1 MSMVAA
7 RVWMDADLEMLR
19 DTARRFFQRE
29 CVPHESRWRAQHHA
43 DRDIWT
49 KAGTT
54 GLLCASIPEEYGG
67 GGGSFLHEAV
77 ICEEQMYSM
86 SQAFSNNVH
95 SGIVAHYIL
104 AYGSEA
110 QKKRWLPRMATGE
123 LVAAIAMT
131 EPGAGT
137 DLQRIKAQARLE
149 GDPGSGSGAGSG
161 SGSGAG
167 SGSGSGAGFWRIS
180 GAKTFITNG
189 LHAGLVCV
197 AVKTGAEAGARGVS
211 LLMVETE
218 GTDGFRRG
226 PLLDKMGQKT
236 LDTTELFFDDVRV
249 PAINLLGGEEGKG
262 FSQLMQQLPRERLL
276 IAVGAVA
283 TMQRAIDD
291 TLNYV
296 RERQVFGAPLM
307 AMQNTRFKLAECQTQ
322 ATVARSFLD
331 DCIARLMRGELDVP
345 TAAMAKWWTTDTC
358 CRIVDECLQLYGGY
372 GYMNEYPIAR
382 LYADV
387 RVGRIYGGANEV
399 MKEIIA
405 RGMEKQ

>member
-1 MSMVAA
+1 MTAGAVAT
-7 RVWMDADLEMLR
+7 RPWMDEELEMLR
-19 DTARRFFQRE
+19 DSARRFFERE

-43 DRDIWT
+43 DREIWT
-49 KAGTT
+49 KAGQA
-54 GLLCASIPEEYGG
+54 GLLCASIPEAYGG

-77 ICEEQMYSM
+77 ICEEQMRAMAQS
-86 SQAFSNNVH
+86 FSNNVH
-95 SGIVAHYIL
+95 SGIVAHYLL
-104 AYGSEA
+104 AYGTEA
-110 QKKRWLPRMATGE
+110 QKLRWLPRMASGE

-137 DLQRIKAQARLE
+137 DLQRIKTQARRD
-149 GDPGSGSGAGSG
+149 GGHWCISGS
-161 SGSGAG
+161 
-167 SGSGSGAGFWRIS
+167 
-180 GAKTFITNG
+180 KTFITNG
-189 LHAGLVCV
+189 MHAGLVCV
-197 AVKTGAEAGARGVS
+197 AAKTDAAAGGKGIS

-218 GTDGFRRG
+218 GTAGFRRG

-249 PAINLLGGEEGKG
+249 PADNLLGGQEGSG
-262 FSQLMQQLPRERLL
+262 FAQLMAQLPRERML

-283 TMQRAIDD
+283 TMQRAIAD
-291 TLNYV
+291 TLEYV
-296 RERQVFGAPLM
+296 RDRQVFGQPLLK
-307 AMQNTRFKLAECQTQ
+307 MQNTRFKLAECETQ
-322 ATVARSFLD
+322 AQVARAFVD

-358 CRIVDECLQLYGGY
+358 CRIVDECLQLHGGY
-372 GYMNEYPIAR
+372 GFMNEYPIAR

-405 RGMEKQ
+405 RAMEKQ

>member
-1 MSMVAA
+1 MTGGAVAT
-7 RVWMDADLEMLR
+7 RPWMNEELEMLR
-19 DTARRFFQRE
+19 DSARRFFDRE
-29 CVPHESRWRAQHHA
+29 CVPHEPRWRAQHHA
-43 DRDIWT
+43 DREIWT
-49 KAGTT
+49 KAGQA

-77 ICEEQMYSM
+77 ICEEQMRAMAQS
-86 SQAFSNNVH
+86 FSNNVH
-95 SGIVAHYIL
+95 SGIVAHYLL
-104 AYGSEA
+104 AYGTEA
-110 QKKRWLPRMATGE
+110 QKMRWLPRMASGE

-137 DLQRIKAQARLE
+137 DLQRIKTQARRD
-149 GDPGSGSGAGSG
+149 GDH
-161 SGSGAG
+161 
-167 SGSGSGAGFWRIS
+167 WRIS
-180 GAKTFITNG
+180 GSKTFITNG
-189 LHAGLVCV
+189 MHAGLVCV
-197 AVKTGAEAGARGVS
+197 AAKTDAAAGGKGIS

-218 GTDGFRRG
+218 GTAGFRRG

-249 PAINLLGGEEGKG
+249 PADDLLGGQEGSG
-262 FSQLMQQLPRERLL
+262 FAQLMAQLPRERML

-283 TMQRAIDD
+283 TMQRAIGD
-291 TLNYV
+291 TLEYV
-296 RERQVFGAPLM
+296 RDRQVFGQPLLK
-307 AMQNTRFKLAECQTQ
+307 MQNTRFKLAECETQ
-322 ATVARSFLD
+322 AQVARAFVD

-358 CRIVDECLQLYGGY
+358 CRIVDECLQLHGGY
-372 GYMNEYPIAR
+372 GFMNEYPIAR

-405 RGMEKQ
+405 RALEKQ

>member
-1 MSMVAA
+1 MTGGAVAT
-7 RVWMDADLEMLR
+7 RPWMNEELEMLR
-19 DTARRFFQRE
+19 DSARRFFERE
-29 CVPHESRWRAQHHA
+29 CVPHEPRWRAQHHA
-43 DRDIWT
+43 DRDIWS
-49 KAGTT
+49 KAGQA

-77 ICEEQMYSM
+77 ICEEQMRAMAQS
-86 SQAFSNNVH
+86 FSNNVH
-95 SGIVAHYIL
+95 SGIVAHYLL
-104 AYGSEA
+104 AYGTEA
-110 QKKRWLPRMATGE
+110 QKQRWLPRMASGE

-137 DLQRIKAQARLE
+137 DLQRIKAQARRD
-149 GDPGSGSGAGSG
+149 GDH
-161 SGSGAG
+161 
-167 SGSGSGAGFWRIS
+167 WRIS
-180 GAKTFITNG
+180 GSKTFITNG
-189 LHAGLVCV
+189 MHAGLVCV
-197 AVKTGAEAGARGVS
+197 AAKTDAAAGGKGIS

-218 GTDGFRRG
+218 GTAGFRRG

-249 PAINLLGGEEGKG
+249 PADNLLGGQEGSG
-262 FSQLMQQLPRERLL
+262 FAQLMAQLPRERML

-283 TMQRAIDD
+283 TMQRAIAD
-291 TLNYV
+291 TLEYV
-296 RERQVFGAPLM
+296 RDRQVFGQPLLK
-307 AMQNTRFKLAECQTQ
+307 MQNTRFKLAECETQ
-322 ATVARSFLD
+322 AQVARAFVD

-358 CRIVDECLQLYGGY
+358 CRIVDECLQLHGGY
-372 GYMNEYPIAR
+372 GFMNEYPIAR

-405 RGMEKQ
+405 RALEKQ

>member
-1 MSMVAA
+1 MTRA
-7 RVWMDADLEMLR
+7 WMDPELEMLR
-19 DTARRFFQRE
+19 DTARRFFERE
-29 CVPHESRWRAQHHA
+29 CVPHEARWRGQHHA
-43 DRDIWT
+43 DRDIWN
-49 KAGTT
+49 KAGAA

-67 GGGSFLHEAV
+67 SGGSFLHEAV

-104 AYGSEA
+104 AYGTQA
-110 QKKRWLPRMATGE
+110 QKKRWLPRMATGQ

-137 DLQRIKAQARLE
+137 DLQRIKATARLE
-149 GDPGSGSGAGSG
+149 GD
-161 SGSGAG
+161 
-167 SGSGSGAGFWRIS
+167 FWRIN

-197 AVKTGAEAGARGVS
+197 AVKTGAEAGAKGIS
-211 LLMVETE
+211 LLMVETDE
-218 GTDGFRRG
+218 TEGFRRG

-249 PAINLLGGEEGKG
+249 PATNLLGEEGKG
-262 FSQLMQQLPRERLL
+262 FSQLMQQLPRERML

-283 TMQRAIDD
+283 AMRRAVDE
-291 TLNYV
+291 TLAYV
-296 RERQVFGAPLM
+296 RDRNVFGQPLM
-307 AMQNTRFKLAECQTQ
+307 AMQNTRFKMAECETQ
-322 ATVARSFLD
+322 VRVAQAYVD
-331 DCIARLMRGELDVP
+331 DCIARLLRGELDVP

-358 CRIVDECLQLYGGY
+358 CRVVDECLQLHGGY
-372 GYMNEYPIAR
+372 GFMNEYPIAR
-382 LYADV
+382 LYADM

-405 RGMEKQ
+405 RSLDKA

>member
-1 MSMVAA
+1 MAEMTT
-7 RVWMDADLEMLR
+7 RPWMDAELQMLR
-19 DTARRFFQRE
+19 DTARRFFERE
-29 CVPHESRWRAQHHA
+29 CVPNEPRWRAQHHA
-43 DRDIWT
+43 DREIWN
-49 KAGTT
+49 KAGTAS
-54 GLLCASIPEEYGG
+54 LLCASIPEEYGG
-67 GGGSFLHEAV
+67 AGGNFLHEAV

-137 DLQRIKAQARLE
+137 DLQRIKATACLE
-149 GDPGSGSGAGSG
+149 GDG
-161 SGSGAG
+161 
-167 SGSGSGAGFWRIS
+167 WRIN

-189 LHAGLVCV
+189 MHAGLVCV
-197 AVKTGAEAGARGVS
+197 AVKTGADAGAKGIS
-211 LLMVETE
+211 LLMVETDKAE
-218 GTDGFRRG
+218 GFRRG
-226 PLLDKMGQKT
+226 ALLDKMGQKT

-249 PAINLLGGEEGKG
+249 PATNLLGEEGKG
-262 FSQLMQQLPRERLL
+262 YAHLMQQLPRERML

-283 TMQRAIDD
+283 TMRRAIDE
-291 TLNYV
+291 TLAYV
-296 RERQVFGAPLM
+296 RERNVFGQPLM
-307 AMQNTRFKLAECQTQ
+307 SMQNTRFKLAECETQ
-322 ATVARSFLD
+322 ARVAQAFVD

-358 CRIVDECLQLYGGY
+358 CRIVDECLQLHGGY
-372 GYMNEYPIAR
+372 GFMNEYPIAR

-399 MKEIIA
+399 MKEIVA
-405 RGMEKQ
+405 RALEKR